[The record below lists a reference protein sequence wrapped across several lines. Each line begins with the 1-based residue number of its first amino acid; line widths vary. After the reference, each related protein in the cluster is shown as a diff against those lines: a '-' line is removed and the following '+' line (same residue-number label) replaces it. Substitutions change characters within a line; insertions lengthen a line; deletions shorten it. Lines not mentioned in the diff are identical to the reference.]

1 MADETPVA
9 AATEQ
14 PEPTVAA
21 DKESQNV
28 TSSNTE
34 SAVAVCPVR
43 HTSAD
48 PPPPTE
54 NAIAPDAA
62 KDSDAQADKAEAPA
76 DATTSTKDGEPA
88 PAGSANGTPSAS
100 KNRRRSSGVTD
111 KKLSRKKSQSRITH
125 LDAKPGDYYL
135 ARLRSY
141 APWPAIICDEEMLPQ
156 SLLDSRPVTAAQ
168 PDGTYRAD
176 YADGGKRAHERT
188 YPVMFFGT
196 NEFAWI
202 TNTALTKLDPA
213 ECKEV
218 SEKNK
223 SKQLIGAYQVASEG
237 HDLAYFKGLL
247 ADHQAAVQQENDE
260 LEAEEEAKAKAKAE
274 KAASKKTKR
283 KSKGAETDVEMED
296 ADDSKKSKAA
306 PKKRKKDAETDGE
319 ADKPAKTPKTATK
332 LKLSTPKPP
341 AEAKSTPAS
350 KTKKAPPKKGKAAA
364 AAEEETKETKQPE
377 KKVDPEELKK
387 KKHKEVLF
395 LRHKLQKGFISRDQ
409 PPKEDEMATMSTYFD
424 KLEKHAD
431 LDVTTI
437 RSTKINKVLKMIVKL
452 NSIPRDEDFNFRD
465 RSMAILSNWKHVLDN
480 DGPGASTDNENGP
493 SPNGAP
499 AAEESAETPKLETEE
514 EKEGENKASAEDTHM
529 PDVDEAETADDKPA
543 REVEKAEET
552 PVEASA

>member
-213 ECKEV
+213 ECKE
-218 SEKNK
+218 
-223 SKQLIGAYQVASEG
+223 VASEG

-480 DGPGASTDNENGP
+480 DGP
-493 SPNGAP
+493 
-499 AAEESAETPKLETEE
+499 AEESAETPKLETEE

-543 REVEKAEET
+543 REGRESRGDARGGQRIKCFL
-552 PVEASA
+552 SQRLRWFQ